1 MIDRRS
7 FPICNKSFDGLTCR
21 HRGEHLCEPRAAH
34 VKAFFVELLV
44 HTKGDY
50 AFKPFIPTDWQEVEV
65 LRPLFGKVIWD
76 AERKRYVRKYRELY
90 LFIARKNGK
99 SELLAGITL
108 YLLVGDGEEGAEIYG
123 LALDKDQAAQV
134 YRVASRMVDLSPQLS
149 KRLQQVRYNRRIVD
163 PKTASFY
170 AVSAGDALGAL
181 GGNPH
186 GAYIDELLTQPS
198 RELYDVLRSGWGTRA
213 QPLLC
218 MATTAEND
226 PNGFAASERQWSER
240 VLESPD
246 LDPRRL
252 VVMYTTDPDEDWTS
266 PDVWRKANPALGDFL
281 DIRVLEDECAKAIE
295 NPVAERAFRQY
306 RLNQPAQQTG
316 RAIKLPQWDKSAG
329 EVPWSEVLD
338 ARAGERCFCGLDLAS
353 TSDLASYCLVFP
365 SEDGFAAHWRHFA
378 PESLLSA
385 LDRRTGAQGSVWA
398 ALGALELTEGDV
410 IDYGAIIEALELDR
424 TKVEI
429 AEIAF
434 DPWGATQLSQTLT
447 DRGWPLISF
456 RQGFASLAAPTSEF
470 LRLIA
475 SGSFHHG
482 GNPVARWEAAN
493 LITRSDPAGN
503 LKPDKAKSMD
513 KIDGIVAAIM
523 ALDRAIRHQTVEPE
537 PEYVAMG
544 F

>member
-1 MIDRRS
+1 MT
-7 FPICNKSFDGLTCR
+7 FDGTACR
-21 HRGEHLCEPRAAH
+21 RKGEHLCQQRAAK

-44 HTKGDY
+44 HTKGDF
-50 AFKPFIPTDWQEVEV
+50 AGKPFIPTRWQEHRV
-65 LRPLFGKVIWD
+65 LSPLFGMVIWD
-76 AERKRYVRKYRELY
+76 EGRKRYVRKYRELY

-108 YLLVGDGEEGAEIYG
+108 YLLVGDGEESAEIYG

-134 YRVASRMVDLSPQLS
+134 YRVASRMVDLNPVLS
-149 KRLQQVRYNRRIVD
+149 KRLQQTRYNRRIID
-163 PKTASFY
+163 PKTASVY
-170 AVSAGDALGAL
+170 AVTAGDALGAL

-213 QPLLC
+213 QPMLC

-240 VLESPD
+240 VLETPD

-252 VVMYTTDPDEDWTS
+252 VVIYTTDPDDDWTS

-281 DIRVLEDECAKAIE
+281 DMTVLEDECSKAVE
-295 NPVAERAFRQY
+295 NPAAERAFRQY
-306 RLNQPAQQTG
+306 RLNQPSQQTG
-316 RAIKLPQWDKSAG
+316 RAIKLPQWDRSRGDVDWSRVIDVHAG
-329 EVPWSEVLD
+329 EL
-338 ARAGERCFCGLDLAS
+338 CYCGLDLAS
-353 TSDLASYCLVFP
+353 TSDLASYALVFAV
-365 SEDGFAAHWRHFA
+365 EDGFACHWRHFA
-378 PESLLSA
+378 PESLLSS
-385 LDRRTGAQGSVWA
+385 LDRRTGGQGTVWA
-398 ALGALELTEGDV
+398 AQGALTLTEGDV
-410 IDYGAIIEALELDR
+410 IDYGAIIEALESDR
-424 TKVEI
+424 ESVEI

-434 DPWGATQLSQTLT
+434 DPWGASQLSQTLS
-447 DRGWPLISF
+447 DRGWPLIQF
-456 RQGFASLAAPTSEF
+456 RQGFASLAAPTAEL

-475 SGSFHHG
+475 SGKFKHG

-503 LKPDKAKSMD
+503 LKPDKSKSMD

-523 ALDRAIRHQTVEPE
+523 GLDRAIRHQTVEPE
-537 PEYVAMG
+537 PDYAAAG